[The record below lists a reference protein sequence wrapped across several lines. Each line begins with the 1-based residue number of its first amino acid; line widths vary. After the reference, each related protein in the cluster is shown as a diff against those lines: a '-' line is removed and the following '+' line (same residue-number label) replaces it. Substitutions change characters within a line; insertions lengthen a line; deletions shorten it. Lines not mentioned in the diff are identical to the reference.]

1 MSKNDSKIVNNLIEK
16 SVKDAKGSESD
27 VKLLAKVIS
36 KSTDQKL
43 TEKILVETSKKST
56 TDKTLMANVAT
67 ATIKESS
74 NIVQSLSITISTNQN
89 IIENIANNPEVV
101 KLENIATVFAKNVS
115 PN

>member
-1 MSKNDSKIVNNLIEK
+1 
-16 SVKDAKGSESD
+16 
-27 VKLLAKVIS
+27 
-36 KSTDQKL
+36 
-43 TEKILVETSKKST
+43 
-56 TDKTLMANVAT
+56 MANVAT

-74 NIVQSLSITISTNQN
+74 NTVQSLSITISTNQN